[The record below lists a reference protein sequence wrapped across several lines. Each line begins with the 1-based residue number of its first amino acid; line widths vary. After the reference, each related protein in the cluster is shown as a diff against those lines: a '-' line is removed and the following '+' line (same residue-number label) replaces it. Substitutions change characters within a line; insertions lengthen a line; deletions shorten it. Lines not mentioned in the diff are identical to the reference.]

1 MTYKVFID
9 GEEGTTGLQIRERL
23 EGRSDLSLI
32 HLLDKERKDP
42 VKRREAL
49 ISADVGILCLPD
61 SVAREVASFVENGD
75 TRLIDASTAHRVSD
89 SWVYGF
95 PELDPGQRG
104 LIKRA
109 RRVTNP
115 GCYSTGAIALL
126 RPLVCGGIIP
136 VNYPITI
143 NAVSGYSGGGK
154 PLIAR
159 MEDATLENKINSE
172 YFAYGLGLEH
182 KHIPEIVLY
191 SGLSKRPLFVP
202 SVGRFRQGMIVQ
214 IPLQL
219 WSFPIKPCVK
229 KISNTLKTFYADQT
243 FVSVANEVDVE
254 THLALL
260 DPEELNHTNRIR
272 LFVFAN
278 EEHDQI
284 VLVAQLDNLG
294 KGAAGQAVQNLN
306 LMLGLSETSGLEG

>member
-1 MTYKVFID
+1 MTYKIFID
-9 GEEGTTGLQIRERL
+9 GEEGTTGIQIRERL
-23 EGRSDLSLI
+23 EGRSELSLL

-42 VKRREAL
+42 VKRRKAL

-61 SVAREVASFVENGD
+61 SLAREAVSLVQGAD
-75 TRLIDASTAHRVSD
+75 TRVIDASTAHRVSD
-89 SWVYGF
+89 GWVYGF
-95 PELDPGQRG
+95 PELNSGQRT
-104 LIKRA
+104 LIA
-109 RRVTNP
+109 SAVRVTNP

-136 VNYPITI
+136 ADYPITI

-159 MEDATLENKINSE
+159 MEDARLENAIRSK
-172 YFAYGLGLEH
+172 YFGYGLDLEH

-191 SGLSKRPLFVP
+191 SGLGKRPLFVP

-219 WSFPIKPCVK
+219 WSLGSKPSVRK
-229 KISNTLKTFYADQT
+229 VFNTLKNFYADHT

-254 THLALL
+254 TRLALL

-272 LFVFAN
+272 LFVFSN
-278 EEHDQI
+278 EVHDQI
-284 VLVAQLDNLG
+284 VLAAQLDNLG

-306 LMLGLSETSGLEG
+306 LMLGIPETSGLEG